1 MRAFRPTLFSLFL
14 ATSLAAQTP
23 TRQGA
28 PTPPAAVT
36 PRQTLSFDVAALVDD
51 RARVGLEPLVFG
63 RWTIGLGASYTRTA
77 PEEGFPYP
85 VPLRDFGQRDV
96 VTETTGPTV
105 VVIQRPPCI
114 LGYPCPDTYPFE
126 RPKYRA
132 WSLDLSAR
140 YYPPAL
146 SFSGPQQRLMVYVGE
161 FIGYHRRRVEQ
172 NLIYYYG
179 CPYCESPPP
188 LPPDSLLTPPPD
200 SGYYPPIYIPPPV
213 SRFTQNLRGWE
224 PGVEIGV
231 RLIPASPVFID
242 VGGWFKLVT
251 VDDPMQRIRPGD
263 VDSRLVVAVGIG
275 W

>member
-1 MRAFRPTLFSLFL
+1 MRALRLNAFSLLL
-14 ATSLAAQTP
+14 AGTLAAQTP
-23 TRQGA
+23 ARQSS
-28 PTPPAAVT
+28 TTVVT

-77 PEEGFPYP
+77 PEEEFPYP

-96 VTETTGPTV
+96 VTETTGRTV

-140 YYPPAL
+140 YYPAAF
-146 SFSGPQQRLMVYVGE
+146 SFSNPRQRLMLYVGE
-161 FIGYHRRRVEQ
+161 FIGYHKRRVEQ
-172 NLIYYYG
+172 SLIYYYG
-179 CPYCESPPP
+179 CLYCESPPP
-188 LPPDSLLTPPPD
+188 LPPRDAMFAPPPD
-200 SGYYPPIYIPPPV
+200 TGYIPPPIIPPSL
-213 SRFTQNLRGWE
+213 SRVVQNLRGWE

-251 VDDPMQRIRPGD
+251 VDDPMQRVRPGD
-263 VDSRLVVAVGIG
+263 VDSRLVVAVGVG